1 MTGSLSERN
10 ELDDI
15 RQQNAG
21 GTGMIKTELI
31 VVDGFQLRRTW
42 SDTGFMIERDGAVCT
57 QRQICPWNMKA
68 RTRSSVLVKES

>member
-1 MTGSLSERN
+1 
-10 ELDDI
+10 
-15 RQQNAG
+15 
-21 GTGMIKTELI
+21 MIKTELI

-42 SDTGFMIERDGAVCT
+42 SDAGFMIERDGAVCT